1 MEKRES
7 LPKTE
12 RTLYDILGVVIII
25 SQILCMG
32 LCVYRNKIALKG
44 GKLPLTFIIEI
55 IIMIFTA
62 FVMIKEYNFM
72 DNYIIK
78 IYNLFNRMLCALN
91 WIFVVILIAEIIIR
105 L

>member
-12 RTLYDILGVVIII
+12 RTLYDILGAVIII

-32 LCVYRNKIALKG
+32 LCVYRNKVVLEG
-44 GKLPLTFIIEI
+44 RNVPPSFIMEI
-55 IIMIFTA
+55 ILIVFSGII
-62 FVMIKEYNFM
+62 MIKEYNFIS
-72 DNYIIK
+72 NFILK
-78 IYNLFNRMLCALN
+78 IYRSFNRVICILN
-91 WIFVVILIAEIIIR
+91 WVFVVVAIIEIIIR